1 MGERRTTDP
10 RRGRTRRASL
20 VGVVLTAVLLVTGC
34 SLIPGGGSGSADTAS
49 SGRSSAPATTTPH
62 ATPTPTPT
70 PTPTTPP
77 VAELTGVTLDAGD
90 VAAGAP
96 ATVSG
101 TGPSDVAFRVRGDF
115 GVIAA
120 LDCSGCTGTAT
131 ITAPGRMSPFGSA
144 RAPLKASFVTSVLK
158 NDPEQQ
164 MLIVEADG
172 PWSLTL
178 SSWNDLATVSGPQS
192 GTGPAVLFFSDDV
205 GHVKVDYTPASA
217 DDRFGLRVFTTSD
230 ATRIYG
236 DTEAFSETFEADLP
250 GILAIAT
257 NGKWTVTPTP

>member
-1 MGERRTTDP
+1 M
-10 RRGRTRRASL
+10 
-20 VGVVLTAVLLVTGC
+20 VLTAVLLVTGC
-34 SLIPGGGSGSADTAS
+34 SMLPGSGSDGADTGS
-49 SGRSSAPATTTPH
+49 TGRPSARATTTPR
-62 ATPTPTPT
+62 PTPTP
-70 PTPTTPP
+70 PP
-77 VAELTGVTLDAGD
+77 HSDADHPARRGTHRCHPRRGGD
-90 VAAGAP
+90 VAEGAP

-101 TGPSDVAFRVRGDF
+101 TGPSDIAFRVRGDF
-115 GVIAA
+115 GVVAD

-164 MLIVEADG
+164 MLIIEADG

-178 SSWNDLATVSGPQS
+178 RSWNDLATVSGPQS

-205 GHVKVDYTPASA
+205 GHVQVDYTPADA

-236 DTEAFSETFEADLP
+236 NTEAFSETFEADLP

-257 NGKWTVTPTP
+257 NGKWSVTPTP

>member
-1 MGERRTTDP
+1 M
-10 RRGRTRRASL
+10 
-20 VGVVLTAVLLVTGC
+20 VLAAVLLVTGC
-34 SLIPGGGSGSADTAS
+34 SMLPGSGSGSGSDSGGADTESTGAAS
-49 SGRSSAPATTTPH
+49 ARPTTNPR

-90 VAAGAP
+90 VNEGAP

-101 TGPSDVAFRVRGDF
+101 TGASDIAFRVRGDF
-115 GVIAA
+115 AVVVD
-120 LDCSGCTGTAT
+120 LDCSRCTGTAT
-131 ITAPGRMSPFGSA
+131 VTAPGRMSPFGSA
-144 RAPLKASFVTSVLK
+144 TAPLTASFLTGVLK
-158 NDPEQQ
+158 ADPRQQ
-164 MLIVEADG
+164 MLIIEADG

-178 SSWNDLATVSGPQS
+178 RSWNDLATVSGPQS

-205 GHVKVDYTPASA
+205 GHVQVDYTPADA

-236 DTEAFSETFEADLP
+236 NTEAFSETFEADLP

-257 NGKWTVTPTP
+257 NGKWSVTPTP